1 MKKMVIQM
9 TEEIMVFHE
18 VIIEVP
24 DNVSSCEVYDEIR
37 NIESIDDI
45 KYEVKEHYSLDDFS
59 ELEVFDVDTYE

>member
-9 TEEIMVFHE
+9 TEEIMIFHE

-45 KYEVKEHYSLDDFS
+45 KYEVI
-59 ELEVFDVDTYE
+59 EVFDVDAYE